1 MATNRTFLPSFMT
14 VASTQKQ
21 STNQKRGKGIKKGA
35 NALQE
40 SPIEE
45 KETASHPA
53 AYFTSVAEEA
63 LRFNAVSP
71 PFIHLWRRY
80 SDQFAFEGVQVADQ
94 KQGSVGL
101 SATFEGPVS
110 EDDTPVQ
117 GRFSEKDRGPSES
130 SRIFSFEDAF
140 SDTALGSSLDSSTTL
155 YLDPDLL
162 KRSRTNTSKSA
173 RHLSVPKTI
182 ETRCRK
188 SLQDA
193 PQQVEIDGNK
203 KQVMQGLVELKPGEF
218 VRVHGKEHAQ
228 NAIEMGQSTIV
239 KCSSCNS
246 KYRVDSKAGALY
258 CTQCDTV
265 TRLGK
270 DEKTAKHHGKAAR

>member
-1 MATNRTFLPSFMT
+1 MT
-14 VASTQKQ
+14 GASTEKQ
-21 STNQKRGKGIKKGA
+21 STYQKRGKGIEKGA
-35 NALQE
+35 NALRE
-40 SPIEE
+40 SLIEE
-45 KETASHPA
+45 KETGSHPA
-53 AYFTSVAEEA
+53 ACFTSVAEEKT

-80 SDQFAFEGVQVADQ
+80 SDQFAFEGVQFADQ
-94 KQGSVGL
+94 KQGSVGF
-101 SATFEGPVS
+101 SATFEESVS

-140 SDTALGSSLDSSTTL
+140 SDKALGSSLDSSTTL
-155 YLDPDLL
+155 YLDPDLV
-162 KRSRTNTSKSA
+162 KRSRTNTSTSA
-173 RHLSVPKTI
+173 RHISVPKTI
-182 ETRCRK
+182 ETRCRR
-188 SLQDA
+188 SR
-193 PQQVEIDGNK
+193 QVEIDGNK
-203 KQVMQGLVELKPGEF
+203 KQVMQGLIELKPGEF

-239 KCSSCNS
+239 KCSSCNT

-258 CTQCDTV
+258 CTQCNTV

-270 DEKTAKHHGKAAR
+270 DEKTVKHHGKRRDKCRNV